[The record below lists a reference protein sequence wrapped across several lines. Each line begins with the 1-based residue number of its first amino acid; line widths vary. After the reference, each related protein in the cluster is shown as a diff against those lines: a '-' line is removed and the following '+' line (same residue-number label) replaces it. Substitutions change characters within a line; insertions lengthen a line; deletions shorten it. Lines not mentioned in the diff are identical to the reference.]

1 LTSLRGKWVKIILRG
16 GVVLQ
21 GILTG
26 VNTYELFIQPS
37 KGPEIMVNK
46 GAMRNGSFL
55 MTGATRNHPPRPWA
69 DALASFA
76 TAGVAVFLETH
87 S

>member
-1 LTSLRGKWVKIILRG
+1 
-16 GVVLQ
+16 LQ

-46 GAMRNGSFL
+46 GAIKYMHQIEADNEVSKQRLGKE
-55 MTGATRNHPPRPWA
+55 TNH
-69 DALASFA
+69 
-76 TAGVAVFLETH
+76 V
-87 S
+87 

>member
-46 GAMRNGSFL
+46 GAIKYMHQIEADNEVSKQRLGKE
-55 MTGATRNHPPRPWA
+55 TNH
-69 DALASFA
+69 
-76 TAGVAVFLETH
+76 V
-87 S
+87 